1 MLRRGGV
8 VAYPTDTVYGLAVD
22 AMQPDAI
29 ARLYAVKGRP
39 ETKALPVIIGA
50 LRNSL
55 PASVATVPA
64 CAERLMTAFWP
75 GPLTLLLLPHLHVPA
90 ALLGDSDRI
99 GVRWP
104 ASTISQQLAIGL
116 GGAITA
122 SSANRS
128 GAPAALTAADVM
140 AQLAPAV
147 DLVLDAGAMTSPVVS
162 TILDV
167 TVEPPCVYRPGKIA
181 QHALRSRHLATDVA
195 QKKVDTGSIGCVY
208 LALILLQSPHGSVV
222 RLLLAFSQIQYYSD
236 VGFHCP

>member
-1 MLRRGGV
+1 
-8 VAYPTDTVYGLAVD
+8 
-22 AMQPDAI
+22 MQPDAI

-50 LRNSL
+50 LPQL
-55 PASVATVPA
+55 AAVVATVPA
-64 CAERLMTAFWP
+64 CAERLMAAFWP
-75 GPLTLLLLPHLHVPA
+75 GPLTLLLLPHPRVPA
-90 ALLGDSDRI
+90 VLLGDSDRI

-104 ASTISQQLAIGL
+104 ASTISQQLAVGL

-147 DLVLDAGAMTSPVVS
+147 DLVLDAGAMTSPLVS

-167 TVEPPCVYRPGKIA
+167 TIEPPRVYRPGKIV
-181 QHALRSRHLATDVA
+181 QQALEAVLGYCVA
-195 QKKVDTGSIGCVY
+195 QKKVDTGS
-208 LALILLQSPHGSVV
+208 
-222 RLLLAFSQIQYYSD
+222 
-236 VGFHCP
+236 